1 MSNYTILDD
10 MIPTNSYY
18 GGYRTR
24 TFTEIFTAEGDE
36 GATYEEFAR
45 ILAETPFAAKLADV
59 NTELLFYM
67 LYARYGNSHIAFSDE
82 NQFIFALFTM
92 VFQYGPTWAKRLHI
106 QEQLRAIK
114 DEDLMLGGKA
124 IYNHGY
130 NPSTA
135 PSTSTLEELTTIN
148 EQNTTNYKKSKMEGY
163 AILMELLDT
172 DVSEEFLTRFRKLFI
187 KVLAPDRPLLY
198 ETTIMEDN

>member
-1 MSNYTILDD
+1 MSNYTIYDD
-10 MIPTNSYY
+10 MTPTNSYY

-59 NTELLFYM
+59 DTELLFYM

-82 NQFIFALFTM
+82 NQFIFSLFTM

-114 DEDLMLGGKA
+114 DEDLVLGGHA
-124 IYNHGY
+124 IYNHAY
-130 NPSTA
+130 NPSTE
-135 PSTSTLEELTTIN
+135 PSTEVLDYIN
-148 EQNTTNYKKSKMEGY
+148 EQNTTNFKKSKMEGY
-163 AILMELLDT
+163 AILMDLLDT